1 MISFLIPVVVVV
13 VVENNE
19 LLLDKDA
26 FFLNAS
32 NRQRLFTLRYDKI
45 KSKIKSWNVSQ
56 LKMKF
61 LFSTCFYLVEIK
73 IR

>member
-32 NRQRLFTLRYDKI
+32 NPQ
-45 KSKIKSWNVSQ
+45 
-56 LKMKF
+56 
-61 LFSTCFYLVEIK
+61 
-73 IR
+73 

>member
-1 MISFLIPVVVVV
+1 MISFLIPVVVV

-32 NRQRLFTLRYDKI
+32 NRQ
-45 KSKIKSWNVSQ
+45 
-56 LKMKF
+56 
-61 LFSTCFYLVEIK
+61 
-73 IR
+73 